1 MAERK
6 GVISEKG
13 SRDKPKTNVNRG
25 SKPLAHQE
33 ICVGEELKIAVNVAV
48 DRFRS
53 DESQKELEFPSS
65 LTANERAYVHRYS
78 QDLGLISKSRGKGNK
93 RFLTVYKIE
102 EESVAVKSILS
113 MTKTTEH
120 SISLLLN
127 NYPVLSR
134 DRHELSGQKL
144 HKGIIAEQTK
154 ILARENRLVL
164 GNSPHIPP
172 EPRETEIGKAS
183 KKLPIYQ
190 FKDEI
195 LKSISENQVV
205 MISGDT
211 GSGKTTQV

>member
-1 MAERK
+1 M
-6 GVISEKG
+6 
-13 SRDKPKTNVNRG
+13 
-25 SKPLAHQE
+25 
-33 ICVGEELKIAVNVAV
+33 
-48 DRFRS
+48 
-53 DESQKELEFPSS
+53 
-65 LTANERAYVHRYS
+65 
-78 QDLGLISKSRGKGNK
+78 GLISKSRGKGNK

-102 EESVAVKSILS
+102 EESVAVKSKLS

-183 KKLPIYQ
+183 KKLPIHQ